1 MQKCLDVKQ
10 LTDRREQIKTV
21 VTSLEAGIAEAQKR
35 IGEYGQAINL
45 AKGRLAQLD
54 EVESWLSAVPAAAPE
69 QDYYEDSETE
79 FSDEELEELTAPMP
93 ARLPDAPEAGTPG
106 FVRPRLTKHR
116 GK

>member
-10 LTDRREQIKTV
+10 LTDRRDQIKTI

-35 IGEYGQAINL
+35 ISEYGQAISL

-54 EVESWLSAVPAAAPE
+54 EVESWLSAVPAAAPD
-69 QDYYEDSETE
+69 QDYYDEPE
-79 FSDEELEELTAPMP
+79 FSDEELEELTAPAP

-116 GK
+116 GR